1 MSAIW
6 ELGIALQ
13 PLLNGTLAV
22 GRLTVDGVDLNL
34 QVNRQGQ
41 KNWLA
46 VNAFHNQPLSNG
58 RSLENASISESSNH
72 MLMDFSLDTLRLSNV
87 KLGYQNDQQ
96 QNFHQIHINELTANA
111 VNLNGQAFLTEAT
124 ITYQQNRQEFSPIT
138 LKFRS
143 DLSLMGLL
151 QSLSRLSSHDDLT

>member
-1 MSAIW
+1 MSDQ
-6 ELGIALQ
+6 LRMH
-13 PLLNGTLAV
+13 LL
-22 GRLTVDGVDLNL
+22 
-34 QVNRQGQ
+34 VNR
-41 KNWLA
+41 
-46 VNAFHNQPLSNG
+46 H
-58 RSLENASISESSNH
+58 H
-72 MLMDFSLDTLRLSNV
+72 TLMDFSLDTLRLSNV

-151 QSLSRLSSHDDLT
+151 QASHDYPRTMTLRDLEMTLAASNNKARSIDLQGDITYRLNDHALCSIISVLRLSTTINV